1 MVCPSETP
9 ACRQPHSR
17 LLVSPKITGRSGLH
31 ADERAVL
38 STPENDSTRTFSGV
52 LPMSQPLAPWW
63 SHRRAGLSA
72 LPPPTTCHQ
81 LRPPV
86 RTHCLPLPEP
96 SRAVGPVSAS
106 EGGEGESL
114 PATRHGGHTAASAC
128 EDSGL
133 GVGSVALPPLSQG
146 PRPPDRP
153 LKEWLCFLPPVPRG
167 EVGDSRVRVSLL
179 GRERESPH
187 RVAVVPELRGSEV
200 ALSGKA
206 RLSPPQ

>member
-9 ACRQPHSR
+9 ACRPPHSR

-52 LPMSQPLAPWW
+52 LPMSQPLTPWW
-63 SHRRAGLSA
+63 SHRRAGLPA

-96 SRAVGPVSAS
+96 SRAVGPASAS

-114 PATRHGGHTAASAC
+114 PATRHGGRT
-128 EDSGL
+128 EDTRRPLPARTLGL
-133 GVGSVALPPLSQG
+133 GWGLWPSRPSVRDLGLLTV
-146 PRPPDRP
+146 P
-153 LKEWLCFLPPVPRG
+153 LKSGC
-167 EVGDSRVRVSLL
+167 VSCHPSCA
-179 GRERESPH
+179 GRSGTRE
-187 RVAVVPELRGSEV
+187 
-200 ALSGKA
+200 
-206 RLSPPQ
+206 